1 MFFCFLEWQCVIC
14 KRQCFDK
21 TNYDSAFSSSTRLD
35 FRPDTREKDG
45 EGNRQ
50 IDIDILE
57 RLANDINKTQTEK
70 HRKRAREIIEKVTNR
85 QRHIRS
91 GTE

>member
-1 MFFCFLEWQCVIC
+1 M
-14 KRQCFDK
+14 
-21 TNYDSAFSSSTRLD
+21 
-35 FRPDTREKDG
+35 
-45 EGNRQ
+45 
-50 IDIDILE
+50 DIDILE